1 MLSKEKQKVRKIHI
15 YILTYIH
22 RLFIYN
28 HYQGFFCFVLFLGCT
43 QEKRT
48 EKTLVEKEKSC
59 KTVVSMW
66 AGEQLRLKQL
76 MFASVVSH
84 GEVLAQELYHTV
96 SLWVKG
102 CWPVVLVSLSYWLTP
117 KGNEMKVYPFGQG
130 DLHWAENNPLA
141 AVPLPVNHSRWRMGT
156 PADKGGLA
164 GAFTHPLWSNP
175 CTIQIHLFITGVSPY
190 RVRGPSVFLLVRISG
205 NITRGKL
212 VGHITAPLL

>member
-15 YILTYIH
+15 YILTYSH

-141 AVPLPVNHSRWRMGT
+141 AVPLQ
-156 PADKGGLA
+156 L
-164 GAFTHPLWSNP
+164 
-175 CTIQIHLFITGVSPY
+175 
-190 RVRGPSVFLLVRISG
+190 
-205 NITRGKL
+205 
-212 VGHITAPLL
+212 ITAGEEWVHQLIKGVWLGHLHIHCGPTLAQFRFTCLSQEFHPIELEVHQYSYWWGFLEILQEEN